1 MMEHKKEIVLVLS
14 LIVISSVAILLFYDN
29 EIIPQWKMEY
39 NESGRI
45 TEITEYDINK
55 VGESFGIGL
64 YESPI
69 RTKESGMGYSKFLNL
84 GEEFKGYVFL
94 SNQMYDGNDFLI
106 SCLLDYK
113 QVPFKFDEEDKQ
125 VLHTIHLEP
134 FEERFY
140 SFNLGE
146 IEKGGYD
153 FEIVAIMK
161 PYEHSLNKTFRFST
175 DFSYL
180 GSVRKNLFV
189 GTSNLPVI
197 NYTNISAISCSSEYP
212 LNNGILITKEPCSA
226 KAWLTE
232 EVKPD
237 ERLNYTI
244 NVAADREYPVSFAIM
259 VLLDYRQVPINVNES
274 NSVIFGKLEAGRKV
288 SIPAS
293 IIVPDKKGVH
303 ELMVVWITDPNER
316 LETSHGVRAHIRAGA
331 EPSIRVGLNVKDFR
345 SENLTY

>member
-1 MMEHKKEIVLVLS
+1 MMKHEKSVAVLIIA
-14 LIVISSVAILLFYDN
+14 LIVISFGVMVLLFYDN
-29 EIIPQWKMEY
+29 EIAPQWKMEH
-39 NESGRI
+39 NESER
-45 TEITEYDINK
+45 ITEYDINR

-64 YESPI
+64 FDSPI
-69 RTKESGMGYSKFLNL
+69 GTKESGMGYSKFLNP
-84 GEEFKGYVFL
+84 GEDFKGHLFV
-94 SNQMYDGNDFLI
+94 SNQMYEENDFLI
-106 SCLLDYK
+106 FCLLDYK

-140 SFNLGE
+140 SFDLGK
-146 IEKGGYD
+146 IEKGGHD

-161 PYEHSLNKTFRFST
+161 PYEHSLNRTFRFST

-180 GSVRKNLFV
+180 GSMRKNLFV
-189 GTSNLPVI
+189 SDLNLPVI

-232 EVKPD
+232 EVKPG

-259 VLLDYRQVPINVNES
+259 VLLDYEQVPINVNGS
-274 NSVIFGKLEAGRKV
+274 NSVLFGKLDAGEKV

-293 IIVPDKKGVH
+293 ITVPDDEGVH
-303 ELMVVWITDPNER
+303 ELMVVWFTDPYER
-316 LETSHGVRAHIRAGA
+316 LETSPGVRAHIRAGT